1 MFEIGIDTKKL
12 SGESKEAEAHLK
24 GIEERSG
31 KAIEAMEQRGKQ
43 SEALFKGMKEEAG
56 GFLSIVAGAFTTA
69 KIAEFAKNNMLGAE
83 SLGYMAGNL
92 GMATERLRAWQ
103 LAAEKNGGTAAGITG
118 TLQQAAMAVAA
129 NQRGQEFPGM
139 REFFAQGGTPED
151 LKSVESYM
159 VALSRI
165 VQRAY
170 SAGGPSAGMNVA
182 SQLGIS
188 PESLNLMK
196 QGPGAIQALLKEQE
210 KYAAV
215 SQSWADTSHETLN
228 NFRNIGDSLTKIGTI
243 MLESVNP
250 ELRKM
255 AELVER
261 GANFAMQHEAAI
273 KRETPSL
280 LKSAAGAV
288 MGGPLGAI
296 GADLFFPQSTVS
308 QAQED
313 AAMAQWRMEHGGG
326 GDDKEAYLRQQERN
340 HGLPP
345 GSMSQIWE
353 QESGKGKNKGP
364 SSAGAMGD
372 FQLRP
377 KTWEGYKRPEDDD
390 INDFYQNSAAAAR
403 LLDELYNKQFKG
415 DWNATLRWYNAGR
428 NYNGQQAHQY
438 ANEVMAR
445 PLGKPEVVQSRE
457 PEQKSNQ
464 FEPPVVPREPFV
476 LMPAEPPKP
485 LVNMPGNEGL
495 RREYP
500 PIGKVDV
507 QVEWPDSR
515 FLMGDEDR
523 KPFVW
528 VPPVETGDEKAGDS
542 PLQNLGRMPFDG
554 RSNDQPAFKV
564 EFPENNYLSEIR
576 NGMQPAASNTT
587 NKTDI
592 QVTGP
597 ITINTQATNAEEIK
611 QDLMATVSQHSQMA
625 GMADTGTH

>member
-1 MFEIGIDTKKL
+1 MPTILESLMFEIGIDTKKL

-69 KIAEFAKNNMLGAE
+69 KVAEFAKNNMLGAE

-159 VALSRI
+159 AALSRI

-170 SAGGPSAGMNVA
+170 SSGGPSAGMNVA
-182 SQLGIS
+182 SQLGVS

-243 MLESVNP
+243 MLQSVNP
-250 ELRKM
+250 ELKQM

-261 GANFAMQHEAAI
+261 AANFAMQHEAAI
-273 KRETPSL
+273 KRETPGL
-280 LKSAAGAV
+280 IKTVGGAII
-288 MGGPLGAI
+288 GGPLGAI
-296 GADLFFPQSTVS
+296 GADLLFPRSTVS

-313 AAMAQWRMEHGGG
+313 AAMEQWRLEHGS
-326 GDDKEAYLRQQERN
+326 DSEKEAYLRQLERN

-345 GSMSQIWE
+345 GSMSQIWA
-353 QESGKGKNKGP
+353 QESGKGKDKGP

-372 FQLRP
+372 FQLMP
-377 KTWEGYKRPEDDD
+377 KTWEGYKRPEDDNV
-390 INDFYQNSAAAAR
+390 NDFYQNAAAASR

-415 DWNATLRWYNAGR
+415 DWNATLRWYNGGKY
-428 NYNGQQAHQY
+428 YNGSQARAY
-438 ANEVMAR
+438 ADEVMAR
-445 PLGKPEVVQSRE
+445 PLG
-457 PEQKSNQ
+457 
-464 FEPPVVPREPFV
+464 
-476 LMPAEPPKP
+476 
-485 LVNMPGNEGL
+485 
-495 RREYP
+495 
-500 PIGKVDV
+500 
-507 QVEWPDSR
+507 
-515 FLMGDEDR
+515 
-523 KPFVW
+523 
-528 VPPVETGDEKAGDS
+528 
-542 PLQNLGRMPFDG
+542 
-554 RSNDQPAFKV
+554 
-564 EFPENNYLSEIR
+564 
-576 NGMQPAASNTT
+576 ASGSTT
-587 NKTDI
+587 SKTDI
-592 QVTGP
+592 QVNGP
-597 ITINTQATNAEEIK
+597 ITINTQATDAQGIK
-611 QDLMATVSQHSQMA
+611 QDLASSVSQHSQMA
-625 GMADTGTH
+625 GMAGLRTH

>member
-1 MFEIGIDTKKL
+1 MFEVGIDTKKL

-69 KIAEFAKNNMLGAE
+69 KIAEFAKGNMLGAE
-83 SLGYMAGNL
+83 SLGYMASNL

-118 TLQQAAMAVAA
+118 TLQQASMAVAA

-151 LKSVESYM
+151 LKSVEDYM
-159 VALSRI
+159 AALSRI

-228 NFRNIGDSLTKIGTI
+228 NFRNIGDSLTKIGTV
-243 MLESVNP
+243 MLQSVNP
-250 ELRKM
+250 ELKQM

-261 GANFAMQHEAAI
+261 AAKAAMEHEAII
-273 KRETPSL
+273 KKETPSI
-280 LKSAAGAV
+280 LKSATGAII
-288 MGGPLGAI
+288 GGPLGAV
-296 GADLFFPQSTVS
+296 GADILFPRSTVS

-326 GDDKEAYLRQQERN
+326 DEKEAYLRQLERN

-345 GSMSQIWE
+345 GSMSQIWA

-364 SSAGAMGD
+364 SSKGAMGD
-372 FQLRP
+372 FQLMP
-377 KTWEGYKRPEDDD
+377 KTWEGYKRPEDDNV
-390 INDFYQNSAAAAR
+390 NDFYQNAAAASR

-415 DWNATLRWYNAGR
+415 DWDATLRWYNAGK
-428 NYNGQQAHQY
+428 YYEGSQAHRY
-438 ANEVMAR
+438 ADEVMAR
-445 PLGKPEVVQSRE
+445 PLGGGGSAT
-457 PEQKSNQ
+457 S
-464 FEPPVVPREPFV
+464 
-476 LMPAEPPKP
+476 
-485 LVNMPGNEGL
+485 
-495 RREYP
+495 
-500 PIGKVDV
+500 
-507 QVEWPDSR
+507 
-515 FLMGDEDR
+515 
-523 KPFVW
+523 
-528 VPPVETGDEKAGDS
+528 
-542 PLQNLGRMPFDG
+542 
-554 RSNDQPAFKV
+554 
-564 EFPENNYLSEIR
+564 
-576 NGMQPAASNTT
+576 
-587 NKTDI
+587 KTDI
-592 QVTGP
+592 QVNGP
-597 ITINTQATNAEEIK
+597 ITINTQATDAQGIK
-611 QDLMATVSQHSQMA
+611 QDLAASVSQHSQMA